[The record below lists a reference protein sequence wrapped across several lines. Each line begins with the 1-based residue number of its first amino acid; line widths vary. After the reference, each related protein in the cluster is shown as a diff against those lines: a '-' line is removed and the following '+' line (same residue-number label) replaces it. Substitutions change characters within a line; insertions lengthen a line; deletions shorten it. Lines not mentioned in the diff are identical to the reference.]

1 MKVCYV
7 LAHFYPHV
15 GGGEKAMMDYILS
28 MKKYN
33 IEVDNI
39 GLNYDGKILN
49 MDTKR
54 CRINGADYGYIGEL
68 PRVLKCMPLRVD
80 VKRCPKAQVGSKHWN

>member
-1 MKVCYV
+1 MNKTN
-7 LAHFYPHV
+7 LRDKMNA
-15 GGGEKAMMDYILS
+15 IL
-28 MKKYN
+28 KKYN
-33 IEVDNI
+33 IEVNNI
-39 GLNYDGKILN
+39 GLDYDGKILN

-80 VKRCPKAQVGSKHWN
+80 VKRCPKAQVGSKHSN

>member
-1 MKVCYV
+1 MNKTNLRDKMNAV
-7 LAHFYPHV
+7 L
-15 GGGEKAMMDYILS
+15 
-28 MKKYN
+28 KKYN
-33 IEVDNI
+33 IEVNNI

-54 CRINGADYGYIGEL
+54 CRINGADYGYIGKL

-80 VKRCPKAQVGSKHWN
+80 VKRCPKAQVGSKHSN